1 MLSPKLQANFLR
13 ALRRLH
19 VNQRLGMNLLQRHIF
34 KSVLFSCATA
44 VGMFAFV
51 LMVGNAVRDLLGY
64 VIAGQLKPEMF
75 AELILLLVPFVVSYA
90 LPIGVL
96 TGVLLVLGRMSAE
109 HEVTAMRAA
118 GLSLPWLARPILL
131 LAVLGVLAG
140 VVINFQFMPWARVV
154 YHVEL
159 GNAVR
164 RNPLSFI
171 VPRTFI
177 RDFPGNVLYVGEK
190 NGLGVKDFWLW
201 ELDRQGRVKNFI
213 RAESGSFDFDEKTG
227 ELILN
232 LNHLQVEARDPKN
245 PEDFAAPRP
254 SLSSERTSVRL
265 PLEGLFGRNT
275 IHRKLQWYTYPEL
288 IAEWRRL
295 AQPVTPPDQHQRE
308 LDRTKLQMVVQDKF
322 TTAFAVF
329 SFALVGV
336 PLGIKVSRRETSA
349 NLGLALVLAMGY
361 YFLTVMIGWLENHP
375 ELRPDL
381 LMWLPNLIFLG
392 VGLWL
397 FWRVDRH

>member
-1 MLSPKLQANFLR
+1 MANFLR
-13 ALRRLH
+13 ALRRRH

-34 KSVLFSCATA
+34 KSVLFSCAAA
-44 VGMFAFV
+44 VGLFAFV

-64 VIAGQLKPEMF
+64 VVAGQLKPEMF
-75 AELILLLVPFVVSYA
+75 AELVLLLLPFVVSYA

-118 GLSLPWLARPILL
+118 GLSLPWLARPILV
-131 LAVLGVLAG
+131 LAALGVLAG
-140 VVINFQFMPWARVV
+140 VVINCQFMPWARVT
-154 YHVEL
+154 YHTEL

-164 RNPLSFI
+164 LNPLSFI

-177 RDFPGNVLYVGEK
+177 RDFPGKVLYVGEK
-190 NGLGVKDFWLW
+190 NGQGVKDFWLW
-201 ELDRQGRVKNFI
+201 ELDRQGRVKNSI

-232 LNHLQVEARDPKN
+232 LNHLQVEARDPQN
-245 PEDFAAPRP
+245 PEDFKEPRP

-265 PLEGLFGRNT
+265 PLEGLFGRNSF
-275 IHRKLQWYTYPEL
+275 HRKLQWYTYPEL
-288 IAEWRRL
+288 IAEGRRL
-295 AQPVTPPDQHQRE
+295 AQPVAPAEQPQRE
-308 LDRTKLQMVVQDKF
+308 LDRMKLQMVVQDKF

-329 SFALVGV
+329 SFALIGV
-336 PLGIKVSRRETSA
+336 PLGIRVSRRETSA
-349 NLGLALVLAMGY
+349 NLGLALALAMGY
-361 YFLTVMIGWLENHP
+361 YFLTVMVGWLDRHP
-375 ELRPDL
+375 ELRPGL

-397 FWRVDRH
+397 FWRVDRHGHAGRA

>member
-1 MLSPKLQANFLR
+1 
-13 ALRRLH
+13 
-19 VNQRLGMNLLQRHIF
+19 MNLLQRHIF
-34 KSVLFSCATA
+34 KSVLFTCVAA
-44 VGMFAFV
+44 VGLFAFV

-64 VIAGQLKPEMF
+64 VVARQLKPEMF
-75 AELILLLVPFVVSYA
+75 AELILLLLPFVVSYA

-131 LAVLGVLAG
+131 FAALGVLVG
-140 VVINFQFMPWARVV
+140 VVINFQFMPWARVM

-164 RNPLSFI
+164 LNPLSFI

-190 NGLGVKDFWLW
+190 NGQGVKDFWLW

-213 RAESGSFDFDEKTG
+213 RAASGSFEFDEKTG

-232 LNHLQVEARDPKN
+232 LNHLQVEARDSKK
-245 PEDFAAPRP
+245 PEDFTEPRP

-275 IHRKLQWYTYPEL
+275 LHRKLQWYTYPEL

-295 AQPVTPPDQHQRE
+295 AQPVAPADQHQRE
-308 LDRTKLQMVVQDKF
+308 HDRMKLQMVVQDKF

-329 SFALVGV
+329 SFALIGV
-336 PLGIKVSRRETSA
+336 PLGIRVSRRETSA
-349 NLGLALVLAMGY
+349 NLGLALALAMGY
-361 YFLTVMIGWLENHP
+361 YFLSVEVGWLDRHP

-381 LMWLPNLIFLG
+381 LLWLPNLIFLG
-392 VGLWL
+392 VGVWL

>member
-1 MLSPKLQANFLR
+1 
-13 ALRRLH
+13 
-19 VNQRLGMNLLQRHIF
+19 MNLLQRHIF

-44 VGMFAFV
+44 VGLFAFI

-131 LAVLGVLAG
+131 LAVMGVLAG

-159 GNAVR
+159 SDAVR

-177 RDFPGNVLYVGEK
+177 RDFPGKVLYVGEK

-232 LNHLQVEARDPKN
+232 LNHLQVETRDPKN
-245 PEDFAAPRP
+245 PEDFSEPRP

-265 PLEGLFGRNT
+265 PLEGLFGQNA

-295 AQPVTPPDQHQRE
+295 AQPVAPPEQHQRE
-308 LDRTKLQMVVQDKF
+308 LDRMKLQMVVQDKF

-336 PLGIKVSRRETSA
+336 PLGIRVSRRETSA

-361 YFLTVMIGWLENHP
+361 YFLTVMISWLENHP

-381 LMWLPNLIFLG
+381 LLWLPNLIFLG